1 MSPHASFSTNQHPF
15 QGVPPAPTPTPLP
28 QFREFRRPLSDN
40 ELYDYCFYFSHP
52 FGLTRASCRS
62 YFLPSRAEGLNDVLL
77 HLDVRSPA
85 SLITP
90 DRLAIVWAITRLR
103 HTLIASRIIL
113 PPGQYDKAYF
123 SYIPPSNPTHAL
135 NEAKLTFSVYRDRTI
150 DQHIESFMND
160 KRPHLSW
167 DQLSSYAFI
176 PPSHPVDA
184 SSSKVEDFTLI
195 FCAKHCIGDGIS
207 MHHVMAEFLA
217 TLGGLDGTTGAH
229 RTMAQLTE
237 LLDHEWSR
245 RWASQTVL
253 GFEPVTSPT
262 EARMPSANSRLQAAA
277 HKVEFLKNQETFI
290 GGHTIPR
297 ARAATFKN
305 VSPDITYDRRQ
316 TAAIVAKCKARGVT
330 VSNTLFVLCNF
341 AWTRTIRARA
351 LLGDRSFAPETLP
364 VMMYTAVNLRPYS
377 SNERVALPG
386 SYFFLSLTYFNVV
399 LPSFLPSASSLA
411 STFWHRSRSVRA
423 QQKKYL
429 KSPMLIGR
437 TQTMNLER
445 GARSRVWAK
454 EDDDIL
460 AGVST
465 TPSPP
470 AVAVAPKPDPTL
482 TPAAPAAASAPPWSL
497 PPPPT
502 MALVGLTLLGD
513 LDDIYPAAAYP
524 DFEFGRIASFT
535 RKTKGK
541 MLLLAHTFRG
551 KFFIQLGWDVNGF
564 REGLVEEFWA
574 RILNGVDE
582 FLLDQDP
589 VLARL

>member
-1 MSPHASFSTNQHPF
+1 
-15 QGVPPAPTPTPLP
+15 
-28 QFREFRRPLSDN
+28 
-40 ELYDYCFYFSHP
+40 
-52 FGLTRASCRS
+52 
-62 YFLPSRAEGLNDVLL
+62 
-77 HLDVRSPA
+77 
-85 SLITP
+85 
-90 DRLAIVWAITRLR
+90 
-103 HTLIASRIIL
+103 
-113 PPGQYDKAYF
+113 
-123 SYIPPSNPTHAL
+123 
-135 NEAKLTFSVYRDRTI
+135 
-150 DQHIESFMND
+150 MND

-176 PPSHPVDA
+176 PPPHPVDA

-217 TLGGLDGTTGAH
+217 TLRGLDATDW
-229 RTMAQLTE
+229 RSPNYSIMN
-237 LLDHEWSR
+237 
-245 RWASQTVL
+245 

-386 SYFFLSLTYFNVV
+386 SYFFLSLTYFNV
-399 LPSFLPSASSLA
+399 P
-411 STFWHRSRSVRA
+411 

-470 AVAVAPKPDPTL
+470 AVAVAPKPDPTP
-482 TPAAPAAASAPPWSL
+482 TPTAPAAASAPPWSL

-551 KFFIQLGWDVNGF
+551 KFFIQLG
-564 REGLVEEFWA
+564 GLVEEFWA